1 MVLRVDEVSAGVE
14 HPSMG
19 AAVRNLLKRRLR
31 VVVDSSDS
39 CLDKMALLTLR
50 EKVSEVCVRAAES
63 HCCCMDE

>member
-1 MVLRVDEVSAGVE
+1 
-14 HPSMG
+14 MG